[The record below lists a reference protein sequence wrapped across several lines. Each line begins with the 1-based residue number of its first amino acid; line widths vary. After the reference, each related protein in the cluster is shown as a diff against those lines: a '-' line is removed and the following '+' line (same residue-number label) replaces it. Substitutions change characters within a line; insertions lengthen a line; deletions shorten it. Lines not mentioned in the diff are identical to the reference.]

1 MGAVL
6 GGATT
11 PFLAT
16 WLISAFNDIMIPT
29 YILMF
34 TGAIGL
40 LNLMCLKKADPA
52 EGRRFR

>member
-1 MGAVL
+1 
-6 GGATT
+6 
-11 PFLAT
+11 
-16 WLISAFNDIMIPT
+16 MIPT